1 MVFVNVSF
9 GWGIHQMNLI
19 DVKKQN
25 KQWSWNSALSAV
37 ERMAYTRITVKCTV
51 LSASENKL
59 KFEIG
64 VQYRCTY
71 FCSVENLTH
80 LVQRC

>member
-1 MVFVNVSF
+1 LF
-9 GWGIHQMNLI
+9 
-19 DVKKQN
+19 
-25 KQWSWNSALSAV
+25 AA

-59 KFEIG
+59 KFEVG

-71 FCSVENLTH
+71 FCSVEKLTH

>member
-1 MVFVNVSF
+1 MSKSKMSEV
-9 GWGIHQMNLI
+9 
-19 DVKKQN
+19 N
-25 KQWSWNSALSAV
+25 KQWSWNSALFAA

-59 KFEIG
+59 KFEVG

-71 FCSVENLTH
+71 FCSVEKLTH